1 MEIKKYGKVMSF
13 NGLNGTIKGVDGKSY
28 LLLDKNLIDK
38 DLVTFD
44 NVQFESER
52 FATDEVDVEVAR
64 FVKVLRK
71 EKTRNK

>member
-1 MEIKKYGKVMSF
+1 MKLKKYGKVMTY
-13 NGLNGTIKGVDGKSY
+13 NGMSGTIKGIDGKSY

-38 DLVTFD
+38 DLNEFD
-44 NVQFESER
+44 NVQFESENYV
-52 FATDEVDVEVAR
+52 TDEVDVELAR

>member
-1 MEIKKYGKVMSF
+1 MELKKYGKVMTY
-13 NGLNGTIKGVDGKSY
+13 NGMSGTIKGVDGKSY

-38 DLVTFD
+38 DLNEFD
-44 NVQFESER
+44 NVQFESENYV
-52 FATDEVDVEVAR
+52 TDEVDVELAR

>member
-1 MEIKKYGKVMSF
+1 MKKYGKVMTY
-13 NGLNGTIKGVDGKSY
+13 NGMSGTIKGIDGKSY

-38 DLVTFD
+38 DLNVLD
-44 NVQFESER
+44 NVQFESENYV
-52 FATDEVDVEVAR
+52 TEEVDVDLAR

>member
-1 MEIKKYGKVMSF
+1 MELKKYGKVMTY
-13 NGLNGTIKGVDGKSY
+13 NGMSGTIKGVDGKSY

-38 DLVTFD
+38 DLNEFD
-44 NVQFESER
+44 NVQFESENYV
-52 FATDEVDVEVAR
+52 TDEVEVELAR

>member
-1 MEIKKYGKVMSF
+1 MELKKYGKVMTY
-13 NGLNGTIKGVDGKSY
+13 NGMSGTIKGVDGKSY

-38 DLVTFD
+38 DLNEFD
-44 NVQFESER
+44 NVQFESENYV
-52 FATDEVDVEVAR
+52 TDEIDVELAR

>member
-1 MEIKKYGKVMSF
+1 MAYNGMS
-13 NGLNGTIKGVDGKSY
+13 GTIKGIDGKSY

-38 DLVTFD
+38 DLNEFD
-44 NVQFESER
+44 NVQFESENYV
-52 FATDEVDVEVAR
+52 TDEVDVELAR

>member
-38 DLVTFD
+38 DLATFD

>member
-1 MEIKKYGKVMSF
+1 MKKYGKVMNY
-13 NGLNGTIKGVDGKSY
+13 NGVFGTIKGIDGKSY

-38 DLVTFD
+38 DLNEFD
-44 NVQFESER
+44 NVQFESENYV
-52 FATDEVDVEVAR
+52 TDEVDVELAR

>member
-1 MEIKKYGKVMSF
+1 MELKKYGKVMTY
-13 NGLNGTIKGVDGKSY
+13 NGMSGTIKGIDGKSY

-38 DLVTFD
+38 DLNEFD
-44 NVQFESER
+44 NVQFESENYV
-52 FATDEVDVEVAR
+52 TDEVDVELAR